1 MDRNFTGDIMQ
12 EFILPIR
19 CGMTIEKA
27 IERLP
32 DIPYQATDK
41 AIYFEMFKRYPKELI
56 EQIRTVC
63 PNCGNRKIVPV
74 LFYSRE
80 NVKLV
85 EEGKGILAPGAYDNP
100 AFLMVT
106 MGAWN
111 VGIDGYIMFLAGTL
125 AQNSGGNDHLV
136 I

>member
-12 EFILPIR
+12 EFILPIG

-100 AFLMVT
+100 GVPYGNYGCLECGYRWLYHVP
-106 MGAWN
+106 GWN
-111 VGIDGYIMFLAGTL
+111 I
-125 AQNSGGNDHLV
+125 SSE
-136 I
+136 